1 MMDRTTEKI
10 KFFRFELLSAAM
22 LLIGIVAGGW
32 DVVWFDSH
40 IRFLWY
46 LVAFLPVGLP
56 VLREAFENMVHGKLC
71 NEFTLMTLASAGAF
85 YIGEFPEGVAVM
97 LFYSVGEKLQDMAS
111 DNARDHI
118 ASLLDLRPDMTRV
131 VRDGKEEEIRS
142 EDVEIGDRIKIRV
155 GERLS
160 VDGTLLSEDAD
171 FNAAAITGES
181 KPVLLHKG
189 DEVMAG
195 FIPLSD
201 TVTVSAIRNF
211 EHSALSRI
219 LTMVEEASDRKAPA
233 ELFIRKFA
241 RIYTP
246 VVVCLSLLLV
256 LSPWIY
262 SILVPDFHYVF
273 NDWLYRALV
282 FLVVSCP
289 CALVISIP
297 LGYFGGIGAASTKG
311 ILFKGGSQL
320 DAVTMIDAVA
330 FDKTGTLTT
339 GQFEVKE
346 VIPDENAGY
355 SRHDILRYVVAAEK
369 SSNHPVAVALKKY
382 AESSNLSLFK
392 EETEFK
398 TISGRGLKGIID
410 GKEVLVGNRQ
420 LLESNGVVVSQ
431 TVADIDELTI
441 LCSVNGRYTGCI
453 VLEDKVKDGALHVA
467 EELKSLGITEL
478 HLLSGDKRNIVSSL
492 ANRIGIH
499 HAEGELLPEQKADYI
514 DKLRMQKGHKV
525 AFVGDGINDAPVL
538 ACSDIGIAM
547 GAMGSDV
554 AIETADIVIQDDNPM
569 KVADAIRIGRKARN
583 IVMENIIFSI
593 GVKVAVMTLGA
604 FGLTNLWMAVFADVG
619 VSLLAILNALRL
631 RLVIE
636 REGNAVANCHHACA
650 NKSHH
655 HHSGCCGH

>member
-1 MMDRTTEKI
+1 MDRTTEKI

-22 LLIGIVAGGW
+22 LLVGIVAGGW
-32 DVVWFDSH
+32 DIVWFDSY

-56 VLREAFENMVHGKLC
+56 VLREAFENMVHGELC

-142 EDVEIGDRIKIRV
+142 EDVKIGDRIKIRV

-160 VDGTLLSEDAD
+160 VDGILLSEDAD

-201 TVTVSAIRNF
+201 TVVVSAIRNF

-320 DAVTMIDAVA
+320 DAVTMINAVA

-346 VIPDENAGY
+346 VIPEENVGY

-382 AESSNLSLFK
+382 AESCNLSLFK

-441 LCSVNGRYTGCI
+441 LCSVNGRYMGCI

-569 KVADAIRIGRKARN
+569 KVADAIRIGRKTRN

-593 GVKVAVMTLGA
+593 GVKVIVMILGA